1 MGQLRAD
8 PSKITAV
15 RDYLQRKFP
24 KWVIEDRHETDTIAE
39 VFTIWNSATHHAYL
53 VSVSREFLDDNSPQ
67 TIAQNLERWNVG
79 EVLSTSERS
88 LFQVTSSG
96 VSAEE
101 G

>member
-1 MGQLRAD
+1 MNQLRAD

-24 KWVIEDRHETDTIAE
+24 TWAIEDRHETDTIAE
-39 VFTIWNSATHHAYL
+39 VFTISNTTTHHSYL
-53 VSVSREFLDDNSPQ
+53 VTVSREFLDDNSPQ
-67 TIAQNLERWNVG
+67 VIAQKLERWNVA
-79 EVLSTSERS
+79 EVLTTSERS
-88 LFQVTSSG
+88 MFHVTSSG